1 MFLGAQNVLGGIID
15 QGEHASVIGREDWKS
30 SLTTS
35 IPNQRLMTK
44 NSMHEMLDGNA
55 ANALQ
60 RQHK

>member
-44 NSMHEMLDGNA
+44 SSMREMLESNA
-55 ANALQ
+55 ANILEAA
-60 RQHK
+60 